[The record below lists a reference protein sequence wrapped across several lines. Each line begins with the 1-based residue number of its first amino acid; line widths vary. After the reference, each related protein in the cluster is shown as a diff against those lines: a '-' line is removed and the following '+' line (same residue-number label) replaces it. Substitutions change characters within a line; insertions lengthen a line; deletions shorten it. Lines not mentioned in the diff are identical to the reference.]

1 MKRKLA
7 HAVAVGALTLA
18 GTGALAVSEA
28 LPAQAET
35 CGYYVSDGVGYWHN
49 CNSRTYCVTV
59 VYTSG
64 QYRQYGV
71 GGGGT
76 VSLGQDSRISWTA
89 GGPSCPSP
97 Y

>member
-1 MKRKLA
+1 MKSKLA
-7 HAVAVGALTLA
+7 RIAAAGVLTLA
-18 GTGALAVSEA
+18 GTGGLAVSEA
-28 LPAQAET
+28 LPAQAAT
-35 CGYYVSDGVGYWHN
+35 CGYYVSGGVGYWHN
-49 CNSRTYCVTV
+49 CNARTYCVTV

-71 GGGGT
+71 TAGGT